1 MRPFRNVH
9 VLSGG
14 FTLEGDL
21 HTTRNAVAVVVLV
34 HGSGVTRRERRN
46 DFIARRL
53 ESAGF
58 ATLLVDL
65 LEEPETRDRH
75 NVFDVEM
82 QAERL
87 VEVIHWLGRERRTRA
102 LPVGLFGMGIGAGIV
117 LRAAARAPQRVRAIV
132 CRGGRPD
139 TALPCL
145 WQVRAPTLFIDDNAD
160 AVPDWC
166 ATAYR
171 AMRAPASI
179 VRVASR
185 SHLYREPDALNAVG
199 QHAERW
205 FSRHLARCEASEPTQ
220 AAL

>member
-1 MRPFRNVH
+1 MRPFRNIH
-9 VLSGG
+9 VVAGG
-14 FTLEGDL
+14 FTVEGDL
-21 HTTRNAVAVVVLV
+21 HTTRSALGVVVLV

-46 DFIARRL
+46 DGIARRL

-65 LEEPETRDRH
+65 LDEYEMRDRH
-75 NVFDVEM
+75 NVFDVDM

-87 VEVIHWLGRERRTRA
+87 VEVIRWLGAERRTRA

-117 LRAAARAPQRVRAIV
+117 LRAAATAPGQVRAIV

-139 TALPCL
+139 AALPCV
-145 WQVRAPTLFIDDNAD
+145 WQVRAPTLFIDDNAG

-166 ATAYR
+166 ESVQR
-171 AMRAPASI
+171 AMRAPATI

-185 SHLYREPDALNAVG
+185 SHLYREPDAINAVA

-205 FSRHLARCEASEPTQ
+205 FAIHLARREASQ
-220 AAL
+220 SARAA

>member
-9 VLSGG
+9 VLAGG
-14 FTLEGDL
+14 FAVEGDL
-21 HTTRNAVAVVVLV
+21 HTTRNARGVVVLV

-46 DFIARRL
+46 DSVARRL

-65 LEEPETRDRH
+65 LDEYETRDRH

-87 VEVIHWLGRERRTRA
+87 VEVLRWLGTERRTRA
-102 LPVGLFGMGIGAGIV
+102 LPVGLLGSGIGAGIV
-117 LRAAARAPQRVRAIV
+117 LRAAATAPARVHAIV

-139 TALPCL
+139 AALPCA
-145 WQVRAPTLFIDDNAD
+145 WQVRAPTLFIDDNAG

-166 ATAYR
+166 ASVQR
-171 AMRAPASI
+171 AMRAPATI

-185 SHLYREPDALNAVG
+185 SHLYREPDAINAVAA
-199 QHAERW
+199 HAERW
-205 FSRHLARCEASEPTQ
+205 FSTHLARGEASQPAR
-220 AAL
+220 AA